1 MTDFEPK
8 LMDLIKANIDLQKDS
23 SCEML
28 YSQLDW
34 FKALDEG
41 YLENLPVMGGKQY
54 KSTFSKIFSDFDMI
68 IGSDLIYES
77 SGSESPIEPLVSLLT
92 TLFPTKQLFIVH
104 TERCPIIFKDLHSKM
119 VEKFQSVQK
128 IDIEEFEKCAMQGT

>member
-41 YLENLPVMGGKQY
+41 YLENLPVMGGK
-54 KSTFSKIFSDFDMI
+54 
-68 IGSDLIYES
+68 
-77 SGSESPIEPLVSLLT
+77 
-92 TLFPTKQLFIVH
+92 
-104 TERCPIIFKDLHSKM
+104 
-119 VEKFQSVQK
+119 
-128 IDIEEFEKCAMQGT
+128 